1 MFKILSDAKYAD
13 AMELS
18 NDMGLFLQK
27 TNIIRDYLEDVSQ
40 KPPRVFYPK
49 VVWSKYA
56 EKIEDLAKPQNIK
69 SAVTCLNELITNAMT
84 HAIRAL
90 DYMKDLR
97 DPHVFRFCA
106 IPQVM
111 AIATLELCYN
121 NPNVFKW
128 EVKIRKGEAVRVSH
142 VHERIS
148 LPLTLLTRVL
158 QMILNT
164 NNYKEVCGVFLSRA
178 KRWESNL
185 PKNDPHVKE

>member
-1 MFKILSDAKYAD
+1 MQ
-13 AMELS
+13 LS

-56 EKIEDLAKPQNIK
+56 EKIEDFAKPQHIK

-84 HAIRAL
+84 HAIPAM
-90 DYMKDLR
+90 DYMKGLR

-128 EVKIRKGEAVRVSH
+128 EVKIRKGEAVRVRTECSFFF
-142 VHERIS
+142 
-148 LPLTLLTRVL
+148 LFF
-158 QMILNT
+158 
-164 NNYKEVCGVFLSRA
+164 FLSRISM
-178 KRWESNL
+178 R
-185 PKNDPHVKE
+185 DPHIELLEIYLLKHLPICTCAMHYDVCALEAAHSI